1 MGSDLGRW
9 RRSGYVAVP
18 GRDDSTAAKERM
30 MLVVQATR
38 FGGPDVLVAHQVPG
52 PMVGAGEVLVQVAAI
67 DTMVIETRIRAGQAR
82 DWFPVTPPYVPG
94 GALTGTV
101 AAVGA
106 DVDPGLRGRRVAAY
120 VAGSYAEQVV
130 APAAELIDVPDALD
144 LRESAALSYDGP
156 TALALA
162 ELAGLKPDQRVVVV
176 GGTGGAAILLVQL
189 ARAAGAHV
197 LATARGQVKLDL
209 VRRLGA
215 DEAVDTGAAD
225 WPSLRADVVFDGVG
239 GAVGTAAVAAVAA
252 GGTFLGYGAA
262 TAGGF
267 ATVDGSRELTSYGI
281 GDLRFGPARQRELLA
296 RAFAAAVE
304 GSIVPVIG
312 QTFPLAHAGQ
322 AHTAIERRAVTGKT
336 LLLP

>member
-1 MGSDLGRW
+1 MVVDV
-9 RRSGYVAVP
+9 RRDEEA
-18 GRDDSTAAKERM
+18 T

-52 PMVGAGEVLVQVAAI
+52 PVAGSGEVLIEVAAI
-67 DTMVIETRIRAGQAR
+67 DTLVIETRIRAGKAR

-94 GALTGTV
+94 GAVTGTV
-101 AAVGA
+101 VVVG
-106 DVDPGLRGRRVAAY
+106 DGVDPGLRGRRVAAY
-120 VAGSYAEQVV
+120 VDGSYAEQVV
-130 APAAELIDVPDALD
+130 APAAELVDVPDALD
-144 LRESAALSYDGP
+144 LRESAALSHDGP

-189 ARAAGAHV
+189 AHAAGARV
-197 LATARGQVKLDL
+197 LASARGQAKLDL

-239 GAVGTAAVAAVAA
+239 GAIGTAAVAAVAA
-252 GGTFLGYGAA
+252 GGTFLGFGAA
-262 TAGGF
+262 TDGGF
-267 ATVDGSRELTSYGI
+267 ATVPGSGELTSYGI
-281 GDLRFGPARQRELLA
+281 ADVRFGPARQRELLA

-304 GSIVPVIG
+304 GSIVPVVG
-312 QTFPLAHAGQ
+312 QSFPLAHAAR
-322 AHTAIERRAVTGKT
+322 AHTAIERRAVVGKT